1 MVDCAAASDRN
12 PQSDVHPEEPAL
24 WIFDAHPEAA
34 LRRRLH
40 VHCVR
45 KEQSKSKVR
54 AFRLNV
60 TALDCPTQ
68 DGRSAGCE
76 VAGHGDRTFTVDIP
90 PGEVRQ
96 INGEFNLLDVPNP
109 NGAGFSP
116 RFAVR
121 AVLAPLDE
129 AEDTSDDDILAKW
142 NYKCENV
149 K

>member
-1 MVDCAAASDRN
+1 MLPPQIEIRN
-12 PQSDVHPEEPAL
+12 PTFTQKNQLYGFSTLTQKQPYDEDYTFTASG
-24 WIFDAHPEAA
+24 
-34 LRRRLH
+34 
-40 VHCVR
+40 
-45 KEQSKSKVR
+45 KNKSKSKVR

-76 VAGHGDRTFTVDIP
+76 VAGHGDGTFTVDIP

-129 AEDTSDDDILAKW
+129 AEDTSDDDILARW